1 MTDTINKKAKP
12 SKIRELALD
21 VLYEI
26 LEKGG
31 YSHVVLNQ
39 ALSKYQYLEKQDR
52 AFVTRVTEGT
62 LEYLLQIDYVLNQ
75 FSKVKTDKMKP
86 VIRTLMR
93 MSVYQLLYM
102 DRIPDS
108 AVCNEAVL
116 LAQKPQFQGLK
127 GFVNGVLRAVSRQ
140 KDQLVFPD
148 LSVRYSMP
156 SWILSLWSQTYETA
170 TIETMLSYFLSPHPL
185 TVRCNINRTDKKTIV
200 GSLESQGVQVT
211 ESRLLDSVLYLEHV
225 DYLDKLEAFYKGW
238 IQVQDLSSCLP
249 GLAASPQK
257 GDVVL
262 DVCGAPG
269 GKSLHIADLLD
280 GTGHVEVRDKSS
292 YKVDMIKENI
302 VRSGL
307 SNLTASVWDALERDD
322 SFVEKADIVMADLPC
337 SGLGI
342 LGKKPD
348 IKQKMTLDGAAAL
361 AKLQRSILSVVY
373 QYVKPGGIL
382 VYSTCTIDPKEN
394 EENVAWFLER
404 YPFRPVNIE
413 GRLGEELKSDTMR
426 EGYIQLLPG
435 IHPCDGF
442 FLSVLQRI

>member
-1 MTDTINKKAKP
+1 MTDTISSRN
-12 SKIRELALD
+12 IRELALD

-52 AFVTRVTEGT
+52 AFITRVTEGT
-62 LEYLLQIDYVLNQ
+62 LEYLIQIDYVLDR
-75 FSKVKTDKMKP
+75 FSKVNTKKMKP
-86 VIRTLMR
+86 LIRTLMR

-108 AVCNEAVL
+108 AVCNEAVK
-116 LAQKPQFQGLK
+116 LAEKRRFQGLK
-127 GFVNGVLRAVSRQ
+127 GFVNGVLRTISRQ
-140 KDQLVFPD
+140 KEQMDFPD
-148 LSVRYSMP
+148 LSIKYSIP
-156 SWILSLWSQTYETA
+156 SWILSLWSQTYDQDVM
-170 TIETMLSYFLSPHPL
+170 ETMLSYFLTEHPL
-185 TVRCNINRTDKKTIV
+185 TVRCNHNSRKKADIIS
-200 GSLESQGVQVT
+200 SLESQGVKVT
-211 ESRLLDSVLYLEHV
+211 ESRLLDSVLYLEQI
-225 DYLDKLEAFYKGW
+225 DYPESLEAFLKGW
-238 IQVQDLSSCLP
+238 IQVQDLSSCLV
-249 GLAASPQK
+249 GLAACPRE
-257 GDVVL
+257 GDRVL

-269 GKSLHIADLLD
+269 GKSLHIADLLR
-280 GTGHVEVRDKSS
+280 GTGHVEVRDISS
-292 YKVDMIKENI
+292 HKVNMIRENI
-302 VRSGL
+302 ARSGFTNI
-307 SNLTASVWDALERDD
+307 SASQWDALEFDP
-322 SFVEKADIVMADLPC
+322 SFDRQADIVIADLPC

-348 IKQKMTLDGAAAL
+348 IKEKMTLDGLKAL
-361 AKLQRSILSVVY
+361 AELQRKILSVVY

-382 VYSTCTIDPKEN
+382 VYSTCTIDRKEN

-404 YPFRPVNIE
+404 YPFQPVNIE

-442 FLSVLQRI
+442 FLSVMQRVS